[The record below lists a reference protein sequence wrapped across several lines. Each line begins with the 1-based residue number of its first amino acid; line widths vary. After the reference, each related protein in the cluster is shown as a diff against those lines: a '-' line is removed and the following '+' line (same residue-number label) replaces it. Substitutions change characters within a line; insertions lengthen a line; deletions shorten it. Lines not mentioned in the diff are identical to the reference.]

1 MSWFKHNGNASFDSR
16 MVALQEVLGY
26 FGIGVYW
33 TMVERIECWGD
44 GIYPRKR
51 LIQELAH
58 TRTDKVKMAQVLD
71 DFNLFVTLESGFV
84 ILKKGSYG
92 VKSVSTSTPNESEN
106 NQNTVTNDIESTPQ
120 RARVYTEEDKTKT
133 TTSSSTTNIKTLK
146 NENIKK
152 SLNYRASRTQSQ
164 ACLNCRG
171 AAENHSEA
179 EILNS
184 QSSMFNPQSLSDKA
198 SRFAAEMAA
207 DRGEW
212 HEMVC
217 MKSGY
222 GTLLHKYWEQAVTQW
237 HQHVISYS
245 TDSDVYS
252 LQRARYYF
260 NSFVKLSTKTG
271 QDLKALLEVMEAR
284 TTQSVTEAEALPP
297 GAPPRPSPKA
307 IWNPAKEEWCEFY

>member
-16 MVALQEVLGY
+16 MVALQEALGY

-152 SLNYRASRTQSQ
+152 SL
-164 ACLNCRG
+164 
-171 AAENHSEA
+171 
-179 EILNS
+179 
-184 QSSMFNPQSLSDKA
+184 SDKT

-284 TTQSVTEAEALPP
+284 ATQSVTEADALPP

-307 IWNPAKEEWCEFY
+307 IWNPASETWCEFY

>member
-1 MSWFKHNGNASFDSR
+1 M
-16 MVALQEVLGY
+16 
-26 FGIGVYW
+26 
-33 TMVERIECWGD
+33 T
-44 GIYPRKR
+44 
-51 LIQELAH
+51 
-58 TRTDKVKMAQVLD
+58 
-71 DFNLFVTLESGFV
+71 
-84 ILKKGSYG
+84 
-92 VKSVSTSTPNESEN
+92 
-106 NQNTVTNDIESTPQ
+106 NT
-120 RARVYTEEDKTKT
+120 
-133 TTSSSTTNIKTLK
+133 
-146 NENIKK
+146 
-152 SLNYRASRTQSQ
+152 
-164 ACLNCRG
+164 
-171 AAENHSEA
+171 
-179 EILNS
+179 
-184 QSSMFNPQSLSDKA
+184 

-237 HQHVISYS
+237 RQHVISYS

-284 TTQSVTEAEALPP
+284 ATQSTTEADALPP

-307 IWNPAKEEWCEFY
+307 IWNPAKEEWSEFY

>member
-16 MVALQEVLGY
+16 MVALQEALGY

-84 ILKKGSYG
+84 ILKKGSFG

-106 NQNTVTNDIESTPQ
+106 KQNNVTNDTESTSQ

-133 TTSSSTTNIKTLK
+133 TTSASTNIKTLK
-146 NENIKK
+146 NGNIKNSSQ
-152 SLNYRASRTQSQ
+152 SLNDNVSRY
-164 ACLNCRG
+164 
-171 AAENHSEA
+171 
-179 EILNS
+179 
-184 QSSMFNPQSLSDKA
+184 
-198 SRFAAEMAA
+198 AAEMAA

-284 TTQSVTEAEALPP
+284 ATQSATEGDALPP

-307 IWNPAKEEWCEFY
+307 IWNPASETWCEFY

>member
-16 MVALQEVLGY
+16 MVALQEALGY

-71 DFNLFVTLESGFV
+71 DFNLFATLESGFV

-106 NQNTVTNDIESTPQ
+106 KQNNVTNDTESTSQ
-120 RARVYTEEDKTKT
+120 RARVYTEEEDKTKT
-133 TTSSSTTNIKTLK
+133 TTSASTNIKTLK
-146 NENIKK
+146 NGNIKNSSQ
-152 SLNYRASRTQSQ
+152 SLNDNVSRY
-164 ACLNCRG
+164 
-171 AAENHSEA
+171 
-179 EILNS
+179 
-184 QSSMFNPQSLSDKA
+184 
-198 SRFAAEMAA
+198 AAEMAA

-222 GTLLHKYWEQAVTQW
+222 STLLHKYWELAVTQW

-284 TTQSVTEAEALPP
+284 ATQSATEADTLPP

-307 IWNPAKEEWCEFY
+307 IWNPANETWCEFY

>member
-16 MVALQEVLGY
+16 MVALQEALGY

-92 VKSVSTSTPNESEN
+92 VKSVPTSTPNESEN

-133 TTSSSTTNIKTLK
+133 TTSASTNIKTLK
-146 NENIKK
+146 NGNIKNSSQ
-152 SLNYRASRTQSQ
+152 SLND
-164 ACLNCRG
+164 NV
-171 AAENHSEA
+171 
-179 EILNS
+179 
-184 QSSMFNPQSLSDKA
+184 

-222 GTLLHKYWEQAVTQW
+222 STLLHKYWEQAVTQW

-284 TTQSVTEAEALPP
+284 ASQSVTEAEALPP

-307 IWNPAKEEWCEFY
+307 IWNPASETWCEFY

>member
-16 MVALQEVLGY
+16 MVALQEALGY

-106 NQNTVTNDIESTPQ
+106 NQNTVTNDIESKPQ
-120 RARVYTEEDKTKT
+120 RARVYTEEDKTN
-133 TTSSSTTNIKTLK
+133 TSSSTTNIKTLK

-152 SLNYRASRTQSQ
+152 SLNDRASRTQSQ
-164 ACLNCRG
+164 ASLNCRG

-179 EILNS
+179 VILNS
-184 QSSMFNPQSLSDKA
+184 QSSMFNPQSLTDKT

-284 TTQSVTEAEALPP
+284 ATQSTTEGDALPP

-307 IWNPAKEEWCEFY
+307 IWNPASETWCEFY

>member
-16 MVALQEVLGY
+16 MVALQEALGY

-71 DFNLFVTLESGFV
+71 DFSLFVTLESGFV
-84 ILKKGSYG
+84 ILKKGSFG

-133 TTSSSTTNIKTLK
+133 TTSSSSMTNIKTLK

-152 SLNYRASRTQSQ
+152 SLNDRASRTQSQ
-164 ACLNCRG
+164 ACLNS
-171 AAENHSEA
+171 AEAQPIINEVNSQSS
-179 EILNS
+179 IVNS
-184 QSSMFNPQSLSDKA
+184 QSSM
-198 SRFAAEMAA
+198 
-207 DRGEW
+207 
-212 HEMVC
+212 
-217 MKSGY
+217 
-222 GTLLHKYWEQAVTQW
+222 
-237 HQHVISYS
+237 
-245 TDSDVYS
+245 
-252 LQRARYYF
+252 
-260 NSFVKLSTKTG
+260 
-271 QDLKALLEVMEAR
+271 
-284 TTQSVTEAEALPP
+284 
-297 GAPPRPSPKA
+297 
-307 IWNPAKEEWCEFY
+307 

>member
-16 MVALQEVLGY
+16 MVALQEALGY

-33 TMVERIECWGD
+33 TMVERIEGWGG
-44 GIYPRKR
+44 GIFPRQKLIDDLSGRKADRRR
-51 LIQELAH
+51 L
-58 TRTDKVKMAQVLD
+58 AQVLD
-71 DFNLFVTLESGFV
+71 NFGLFVTLESGMV
-84 ILKKGSYG
+84 MLRKGQPTPEPTPQPQG
-92 VKSVSTSTPNESEN
+92 EICPQVSGCSE
-106 NQNTVTNDIESTPQ
+106 PQ

-152 SLNYRASRTQSQ
+152 SL
-164 ACLNCRG
+164 
-171 AAENHSEA
+171 
-179 EILNS
+179 
-184 QSSMFNPQSLSDKA
+184 SDKT

-222 GTLLHKYWEQAVTQW
+222 STLLHKYWEQAVTQW

-284 TTQSVTEAEALPP
+284 ATQSTTEADTLPP

-307 IWNPAKEEWCEFY
+307 IWNPASETWCEFY

>member
-16 MVALQEVLGY
+16 MVALQEALGY

-120 RARVYTEEDKTKT
+120 RARVYIEEDKTIT
-133 TTSSSTTNIKTLK
+133 ASSS
-146 NENIKK
+146 
-152 SLNYRASRTQSQ
+152 
-164 ACLNCRG
+164 
-171 AAENHSEA
+171 
-179 EILNS
+179 
-184 QSSMFNPQSLSDKA
+184 SSMMNI

-222 GTLLHKYWEQAVTQW
+222 STLLHKYWEQAVTQW

-245 TDSDVYS
+245 TDGDVYS

-284 TTQSVTEAEALPP
+284 ATQSVTEAEALPP

-307 IWNPAKEEWCEFY
+307 IWNPASETWCEFY